1 MSATRDKL
9 FDFMNRVIDG
19 EKITLNAETKVIS
32 IILGIDYN
40 AFLSRDREYFAH
52 NDFKDE
58 LMHQYERYLDL
69 YKLKGK
75 RFDELDTDSRH
86 FVLSSFIAG
95 SLALKEDKVVPFC
108 RYAILINMLGGLY
121 IQGSI
126 VHTCDNSEDEGKLH
140 KFHTMMMPDNDSI
153 ISEMD

>member
-40 AFLSRDREYFAH
+40 AFLSKDREYFAH

-58 LMHQYERYLDL
+58 IMHQYERYLDL

-75 RFDELDTDSRH
+75 RFNANDPATNDDNTRCL
-86 FVLSSFIAG
+86 LSVSSSSKRFPL
-95 SLALKEDKVVPFC
+95 SL
-108 RYAILINMLGGLY
+108 
-121 IQGSI
+121 
-126 VHTCDNSEDEGKLH
+126 
-140 KFHTMMMPDNDSI
+140 
-153 ISEMD
+153 